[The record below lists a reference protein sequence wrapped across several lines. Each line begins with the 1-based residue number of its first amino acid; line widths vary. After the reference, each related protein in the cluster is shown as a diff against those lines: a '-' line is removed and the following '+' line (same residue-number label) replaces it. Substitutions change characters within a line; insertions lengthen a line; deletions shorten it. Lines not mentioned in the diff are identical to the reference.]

1 MTHKVKAENEIEINT
16 PTSSPRP
23 QILLFCQ
30 EHLQILVYAKRS
42 FLGDGGG
49 GGGGGGGNRGYSGAL
64 ENRERFS
71 ARYRK
76 PKKILNKFLK
86 NPLNVTS
93 SLTI

>member
-30 EHLQILVYAKRS
+30 EHLQIIVYAKRS

-49 GGGGGGGNRGYSGAL
+49 GGGQGVFGGTGKKRGFFRTIPKAKKDL
-64 ENRERFS
+64 E
-71 ARYRK
+71 
-76 PKKILNKFLK
+76 
-86 NPLNVTS
+86 
-93 SLTI
+93 

>member
-1 MTHKVKAENEIEINT
+1 MQKG
-16 PTSSPRP
+16 
-23 QILLFCQ
+23 LFW
-30 EHLQILVYAKRS
+30 
-42 FLGDGGG
+42 GTGGG
-49 GGGGGGGNRGYSGAL
+49 GGGQRGYSGAL

>member
-30 EHLQILVYAKRS
+30 EHLQIIVYAKRS

-49 GGGGGGGNRGYSGAL
+49 GGDRGYSGAL

-86 NPLNVTS
+86 NPLNVIS

>member
-30 EHLQILVYAKRS
+30 EHLQIIVYAKRS

-49 GGGGGGGNRGYSGAL
+49 GGTEGILGHS
-64 ENRERFS
+64 
-71 ARYRK
+71 
-76 PKKILNKFLK
+76 KIESVFPHDTESQKR
-86 NPLNVTS
+86 S
-93 SLTI
+93 

>member
-1 MTHKVKAENEIEINT
+1 MQKG
-16 PTSSPRP
+16 
-23 QILLFCQ
+23 LFW
-30 EHLQILVYAKRS
+30 
-42 FLGDGGG
+42 GTGG

>member
-30 EHLQILVYAKRS
+30 EHLQIIVYAKRS

-49 GGGGGGGNRGYSGAL
+49 GGGTEGILGHA
-64 ENRERFS
+64 
-71 ARYRK
+71 
-76 PKKILNKFLK
+76 KIESVFPHDTESQKR
-86 NPLNVTS
+86 S
-93 SLTI
+93 

>member
-30 EHLQILVYAKRS
+30 EHLQIIVYAKRS
-42 FLGDGGG
+42 FLGD
-49 GGGGGGGNRGYSGAL
+49 GGGGNRGYSGAL

>member
-30 EHLQILVYAKRS
+30 EHLQIIVYAKRS

-49 GGGGGGGNRGYSGAL
+49 GGGNRGYSGAR

>member
-30 EHLQILVYAKRS
+30 EHLQIIVYAKRS

-49 GGGGGGGNRGYSGAL
+49 DRGYSGAL

>member
-30 EHLQILVYAKRS
+30 EHLQIIVYAKRS

-49 GGGGGGGNRGYSGAL
+49 GGARGYSGA
-64 ENRERFS
+64 S
-71 ARYRK
+71 
-76 PKKILNKFLK
+76 KIESVFPHDTESQKR
-86 NPLNVTS
+86 S
-93 SLTI
+93 